1 MDEKRVPRDGELVL
15 PGDYLGVIEEYFPG
29 DSVKEENG
37 ELYAI
42 RAGRVRIDP
51 QRMEISV
58 EPVTDVP
65 PLPQV
70 GDIVIGKIVEVRGQ
84 SAIVQ
89 LIKIEGRKDDRE
101 IATSKLAGIHVSQ
114 VKDGY
119 VENLSKEFKIGD
131 VIRARVIANEKSPIQ
146 LSTKGPELGVI
157 YALCS
162 RCRTPLIKRGNQLIC
177 PKCGN
182 VETRK
187 LSTLYRRMK
196 V

>member
-1 MDEKRVPRDGELVL
+1 MDEKKVPQNGELVL

-29 DSVKEENG
+29 DGVKEENG

-42 RAGRVRIDP
+42 RAGKVRINP
-51 QRMEISV
+51 ERMEISV
-58 EPVTDVP
+58 EPITDVP
-65 PLPQV
+65 PLPRI
-70 GDIVIGKIVEVRGQ
+70 GDVVIGKILEVRGQ
-84 SAIVQ
+84 NAVVQ
-89 LIKIEGRKDDRE
+89 LIKIEGRDDDRE

-114 VKDGY
+114 VRDGY
-119 VENLSKEFKIGD
+119 VESLSREFKIGD
-131 VIRARVIANEKSPIQ
+131 VIRAKVIANEKSPLQ
-146 LSTKGPELGVI
+146 LSTKEPDLGVI

-162 RCRTPLIKRGNQLIC
+162 RCRTPLVRRGNQLVC

-187 LSTLYRRMK
+187 LSTLYRKMK